1 MANFA
6 KNLEEASEKEL
17 YWWVN
22 QLDFRVVPLASD
34 ELTRRALSKLQKTI
48 KTFNEQSSK
57 QTGKMVRLT
66 RWITALTAVMVIGL
80 LIQIYLVIK

>member
-17 YWWVN
+17 YSWVN

-57 QTGKMVRLT
+57 QTKKLVWLT
-66 RWITALTAVMVIGL
+66 WWIVVLTFVMVIGL
-80 LIQIYLVIK
+80 IVQITLAL